1 MKKEIVIPD
10 IAENVKTGIIAS
22 VLVTAGDK
30 IHVDEPVVEIETDK
44 ATTEIPSPFDG
55 TVETINVKAGDEV
68 AVNQPI
74 MIIET
79 EKDKEFSGKENKTD
93 GEKTKEKKVVD
104 DSENIK
110 KIDTEPDGTEP
121 SGAEKPETQAKP
133 MEKQSP
139 GAQAYSDIPA
149 APSVRRIAR
158 ELETDISKVKGTGP
172 GNRITE
178 EDVRNY
184 SQQKQSPGGV
194 EEPVSSQASFT
205 EPMTNIRKITAKNML
220 ISWQNIPQ
228 VTQYDE
234 SDITEME
241 EFRKKIQ
248 QSVEKSGGKL
258 TITAML
264 VRICALALQRF
275 PKFNSSLDMDK
286 FEISYKNYFN
296 IGVAVDT
303 SNGLIVPVIKDAGKK
318 TLAEISAELT
328 ELSGKARDKKISPE
342 DLAGGTFTISNLG
355 GIGGTAF
362 SPIVYAPQVAILGVS
377 RVKKQQ
383 MPDENDNFR
392 VRSVLPL
399 SLSYDHRVIDGAEGA
414 RFLRWICEFAENPWT
429 IIK

>member
-1 MKKEIVIPD
+1 
-10 IAENVKTGIIAS
+10 
-22 VLVTAGDK
+22 
-30 IHVDEPVVEIETDK
+30 
-44 ATTEIPSPFDG
+44 
-55 TVETINVKAGDEV
+55 
-68 AVNQPI
+68 
-74 MIIET
+74 
-79 EKDKEFSGKENKTD
+79 
-93 GEKTKEKKVVD
+93 
-104 DSENIK
+104 
-110 KIDTEPDGTEP
+110 
-121 SGAEKPETQAKP
+121 

-139 GAQAYSDIPA
+139 GAQAHSDIPA

-158 ELETDISKVKGTGP
+158 ELGTDISKVKGTGP

-178 EDVRNY
+178 DDVRNH
-184 SQQKQSPGGV
+184 SQQKQPSGGAG
-194 EEPVSSQASFT
+194 EPVSSQASFT

-220 ISWQNIPQ
+220 VSWQNIPQ

-234 SDITEME
+234 SDITNLE

-264 VRICALALQRF
+264 VKICALALQRF

-286 FEISYKNYFN
+286 YEISYKNYFN

-303 SNGLIVPVIKDAGKK
+303 PNGLIVPVIKDAGKK
-318 TLAEISAELT
+318 TLTEISAELT
-328 ELSGKARDKKISPE
+328 ELSGKARDKKISPD

-377 RVKKQQ
+377 RARKQQ

-414 RFLRWICEFAENPWT
+414 RFLRWICEFLENPWT
-429 IIK
+429 ILK